1 MDYEFR
7 PGDLA
12 VVSNKKGIAKEFRG
26 LMCRSIIERYRGLTC
41 RVVDA
46 ADFDGY
52 VRIVFDEDPNGE
64 PGRIYTASTEALIRL
79 CCDESDSEV
88 ISEFLDEM

>member
-1 MDYEFR
+1 MECEFMA
-7 PGDLA
+7 GDFA
-12 VVSNKKGIAKEFRG
+12 MTKDSG
-26 LMCRSIIERYRGLTC
+26 SIIERYRGLTC

-52 VRIVFDEDPNGE
+52 MRIVFDEDPNGE
-64 PGRIYTASTEALIRL
+64 PGRTYTASTEALIRL
-79 CCDESDSEV
+79 CGDESNCEA